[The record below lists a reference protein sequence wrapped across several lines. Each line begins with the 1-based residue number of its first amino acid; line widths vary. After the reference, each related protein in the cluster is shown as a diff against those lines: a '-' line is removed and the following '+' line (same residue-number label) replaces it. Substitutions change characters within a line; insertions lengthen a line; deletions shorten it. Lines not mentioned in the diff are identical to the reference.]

1 MKAVYWF
8 RNDLR
13 LHDNQTLVEAS
24 KAESL
29 TCVFVI
35 DQAWFNQTQFGN
47 TRMGFHKLKFLLQG
61 LENLNK
67 NLETLGNRLLVKIG
81 NPVEEVKKVCL
92 ETEATHVFYAKQ
104 MGVYESQEEE
114 NLKSEL
120 PHLVHKKYLGQ
131 TLFHVNNLPFKHNEI
146 PKVFTDFRKKVEK
159 YSEVNK
165 LFESPKKLPPSG
177 FIEENTIQKIED
189 FDLQNLS
196 SENYGGSIFNGGE
209 DAALKRLNHYFWETE
224 KLKIYK
230 STRNGLLGM
239 DYSSKFSPWLA
250 WGFLSPQKIYWE
262 VKKFENDIEKNVS
275 TYWLIFEL
283 LWRDFFAFTIQMHG
297 KNPFLKD
304 GINQIEKNWDFDA
317 VKFEKWKNGQTGIPF
332 VDANMRELNAT
343 GFMSNRGRQNV
354 ASFLVHDLKLDWRAG
369 AEYFEQQLI
378 DYDVCSNWGNWNYVA
393 GVGNDPREDRW
404 FNVVWQN
411 QRYDPKAEYVKT
423 WLPQLKNLPAELAR
437 KPWEAKPEDLQFANV
452 ELGKSY
458 PNPILIHER
467 W

>member
-1 MKAVYWF
+1 MKAIYWF

-13 LHDNQTLVEAS
+13 LHDNQALVEAS
-24 KAESL
+24 KADSL
-29 TCVFVI
+29 TCIYVI
-35 DQAWFNQTQFGN
+35 DEAWFSQTRFGN
-47 TRMGFHKLKFLLQG
+47 TRMSFHKLKFLLEG

-67 NLETLGNRLLVKIG
+67 NLQTLGNKLILKIG
-81 NPVEEVKKVCL
+81 NPVIEVKKVCL
-92 ETEATHVFYAKQ
+92 KTEATHLFYAKQ
-104 MGVYESQEEE
+104 MGFYESQEEE
-114 NLKSEL
+114 ILKSEL
-120 PHLVHKKYLGQ
+120 PNLTQKKYLGQ
-131 TLFHVNNLPFKHNEI
+131 TLIHVNNLPFKHNEI
-146 PKVFTDFRKKVEK
+146 PKVFSDFRKKVEK

-177 FIEENTIQKIED
+177 FAEEIKLPKIED
-189 FDLQNLS
+189 FNLQNLS
-196 SENYGGSIFNGGE
+196 LENYGGLIFKGGE
-209 DAALKRLNHYFWETE
+209 DTGLERLKHYFWETE

-250 WGFLSPQKIYWE
+250 WGFLSPRKIYWE
-262 VKKFENDIEKNVS
+262 VKKFEAEIEKNVS

-283 LWRDFFAFTIQMHG
+283 LWRDFFAFTVQMHG

-304 GINQIEKNWDFDA
+304 GINQIENCLGFDA
-317 VKFEKWKNGQTGIPF
+317 SKFEKWKNGKTGIPF

-354 ASFLVHDLKLDWRAG
+354 ASFLVHDIKLDWRAG

-393 GVGNDPREDRW
+393 GVGNDPRENRW
-404 FNVVWQN
+404 FNVVFQSN
-411 QRYDPKAEYVKT
+411 RYDAKAEYIKT
-423 WLPQLKNLPAELAR
+423 WLPQLQSLSPDLAR
-437 KPWEAKPEDLQFANV
+437 KPWEAKQEDLQFANV
-452 ELGKSY
+452 ELGKDY
-458 PNPILIHER
+458 PNPIMVHER